1 VPKSRKL
8 QVFTPIERYS
18 FVRSE
23 NEEFVELKNEDLL
36 ERTEERI
43 EFELGIEL

>member
-8 QVFTPIERYS
+8 RVFTPIERYS

-23 NEEFVELKNEDLL
+23 NEEFELKNEDLL
-36 ERTEERI
+36 ERAEEKI
-43 EFELGIEL
+43 EFELEFEL